1 MIGSRATTRASH
13 AVRSTATRTAVR
25 QTTRRTYATEPVTA
39 STTGGS
45 STGGNAAGG
54 GGSAV
59 TGGLIGGGVAFAA
72 TYAYYHFSG
81 AKSVVQTATSG
92 KQYADQIAEQV
103 KSQLKELAPSSPDN
117 ALGEIKGFAQKYAT
131 WVPGGKD
138 FVDKSFK
145 DLEEIQ
151 KKHGDE
157 VNDIAKKTYDE
168 LKEVANKKGAS
179 LEVIND
185 VWQVLSKR
193 LQQLS
198 EIAGDASQQILDNHP
213 EAKEKLGGS
222 FDSLKQL
229 GDRLGPEAKK
239 QVDET
244 FKEASNIAKAGF
256 SADSI
261 NRVYKLVQQK
271 SEELKKTADQSWQ
284 KGLEQIK
291 PMLEKN
297 PKVKEFVEQNMDS
310 LKQGH
315 VSDAVEK
322 IQSATSSG
330 STEGLEK
337 YVKQTKQKADQ
348 YTSGGLSNWLGAVG
362 GGSQIIPQ
370 LQKLKEAAEQ
380 KGPEAQQLAKNTIHD
395 ISKVL
400 EDRSKQAEEL
410 LKK

>member
-1 MIGSRATTRASH
+1 MMGSSFYHHILGPSQTFD
-13 AVRSTATRTAVR
+13 VR

-39 STTGGS
+39 GTTGAS
-45 STGGNAAGG
+45 STASSGGGGGGG
-54 GGSAV
+54 GGSAL
-59 TGGLIGGGVAFAA
+59 TGGLIGGGVVFAA
-72 TYAYYHFSG
+72 GYAYYHFSG
-81 AKSVVQTATSG
+81 AKTVVQKAQSA
-92 KQYADQIAEQV
+92 KQYADQIADQV
-103 KSQLKELAPSSPDN
+103 KAELKELKPTDSDN
-117 ALGEIKGFAQKYAT
+117 ALNEIKRFAQKYAT

-138 FVDKSFK
+138 FIDSSFK
-145 DLEEIQ
+145 DLEDIQ
-151 KKHGDE
+151 KKHGKEVDE
-157 VNDIAKKTYDE
+157 VAKKTYDE

-185 VWQVLSKR
+185 VWQILAKR
-193 LQQLS
+193 LQELS
-198 EIAGDASQQILDNHP
+198 SIAGDAGQQILDNHP

-222 FDSLKQL
+222 FDQLKQL

-244 FKEASNIAKAGF
+244 FKQASNIAKSGF
-256 SADSI
+256 SADSA
-261 NRVYKLVQQK
+261 NRIYKLVQDK
-271 SEELKKTADQSWQ
+271 SEQLKKTADQSWQ
-284 KGLEQIK
+284 SGLEQIK

-297 PKVKEFVEQNMDS
+297 PKIKEFVEQNMDT

-315 VSDAVEK
+315 VTDAVEK
-322 IQSATSSG
+322 IRSAISNG
-330 STEGLEK
+330 NTESLER

-348 YTSGGLSNWLGAVG
+348 YTSGGLSNWLSAIG
-362 GGSQIIPQ
+362 GGSQIMPQ
-370 LQKLKEAAEQ
+370 LQKLKEAADQ